1 MFDFFFKALIM
12 ITLLVQNVRTVM
24 SNLTKMVLH
33 LYFGTIFG
41 LHYVVIIFGTIN
53 TEQLSFVRNLD
64 ILQEYILVYQFLKS
78 IQLTHLPL
86 EGVYQMTNGH
96 VVVEVKIIS
105 LKERS

>member
-1 MFDFFFKALIM
+1 MFDFFKALIM

-64 ILQEYILVYQFLKS
+64 ILQEYILANQFLKA

-86 EGVYQMTNGH
+86 EGVCQMTNGP
-96 VVVEVKIIS
+96 VVAEVKIIS
-105 LKERS
+105 LEERS